1 MRHGLTLGE
10 AAGWFVA
17 HHDLDVELNVVAM
30 EGYDP
35 TAGPG
40 FGWPALPWVN
50 PSPNAASLN
59 MARCFPGTVLL
70 EGTTLSEGRGT
81 TVPLEVVGAPDID
94 RDGVVRR
101 MGELAPDW
109 LAGCDLRP
117 NHFLPTFHKHV
128 GELCHGIQVHT
139 DGPGY
144 DHGTFKPY
152 RLVQLFLRAVR
163 ELHPDYVIWRD
174 HPYEYTSGLLPIDVI
189 DGGPLLREWVD
200 DPTASV
206 AEREAQLVAD
216 EQAWLASRAPFLRYP
231 G

>member
-1 MRHGLTLGE
+1 
-10 AAGWFVA
+10 
-17 HHDLDVELNVVAM
+17 
-30 EGYDP
+30 
-35 TAGPG
+35 
-40 FGWPALPWVN
+40 
-50 PSPNAASLN
+50 
-59 MARCFPGTVLL
+59 
-70 EGTTLSEGRGT
+70 
-81 TVPLEVVGAPDID
+81 VPLEVVGAPDID